1 MKVLFSLDV
10 FDGFGPSRVVP
21 GSFDALPQQLPS
33 RKPARL
39 REFVRTEAP
48 RDSGVYGMLDSR
60 GQLIYIGKAKSL
72 RNRLMSY
79 FRKAS
84 GGEKTG
90 RIIRH
95 THCLVWERTP
105 DEFSALLRELELI
118 RRYRPRFN
126 VQGQPGH
133 RRFCYIALGRSP
145 APYAYMLR
153 EPTGKEVA
161 LFGPLPSASRA
172 TDAARRVNDLFGLRD
187 CSEKQPLHFS
197 DQKDLFPMVR
207 SPGCLRYEIRN
218 CPGPCVGACSRREY
232 GGHVRRAQAFL
243 EGRDLSVLEGLRTSM
258 AKHSQALE
266 FERALAVRDKLVDLT
281 WVTDRLGMLR
291 EARQSHSFVYPLAGA
306 DGREVW
312 YLIHRAHVHAAMF
325 APDNDDDKTLARQKM
340 HQIFAGRDER
350 IIQPKGAVDHILLVT
365 AWFRRYAPERER
377 LLQWDPTGMPQT
389 MASPPVS
396 PDLGPTSVEDEPR
409 AEVPP
414 KG

>member
-21 GSFDALPQQLPS
+21 GSFGVEPKQLPS
-33 RKPARL
+33 RKPSRL
-39 REFVRTEAP
+39 RDFVRSDAP
-48 RDSGVYGMLDSR
+48 RFPGVYGMLNAR

-79 FRKAS
+79 FRKGS
-84 GGEKTG
+84 KGEKTG
-90 RIIRH
+90 RIIEH

-133 RRFCYIALGRSP
+133 RRFCYLALGRTP

-153 EPTGKEVA
+153 EPTGKEIA

-172 TDAARRVNDLFGLRD
+172 SDAARRVNDLFGLRD
-187 CSEKQPLHFS
+187 CSQKQPLHFS
-197 DQKDLFPMVR
+197 DQKDLFPLAR

-232 GGHVRRAQAFL
+232 GGHVRKAQAFL
-243 EGRDLSVLEGLRTSM
+243 EGRDLSVLETLRASM
-258 AKHSQALE
+258 VKHSTAME
-266 FERALAVRDKLVDLT
+266 FERAVVVRDKLADLA

-306 DGREVW
+306 DGRMVW
-312 YLIHRAHVHAAMF
+312 YLIHRAHVHGAMF
-325 APDNDDDKTLARQKM
+325 VPKTDDDKAEARRAM

-350 IIQPKGAVDHILLVT
+350 IIQPKGSVDHILLVT
-365 AWFRRYAPERER
+365 AWFRKHRAEREK
-377 LLQWDPTGMPQT
+377 LLQWEPTGMPQT
-389 MASPPVS
+389 TATPPVS
-396 PDLGPTSVEDEPR
+396 PDLGPSAVEEEPR
-409 AEVPP
+409 ADVPP